1 MRRAVSLASIV
12 AFCALFACQK
22 MAYSPQNASA
32 PASRL
37 EIRLPE
43 QGFVAGQPG
52 QIEVRLID
60 AEGHPAPTDKA
71 LTVELASAAGLGLP
85 ESVEIAAGS
94 AGVDVAANPS
104 AAGLSDIEAR
114 VKDESLDPA
123 YATAATLEAPKPT
136 LVPVAE
142 EAKVAAPVGATPLT
156 TAMSINQLSLDDVR
170 ARPEGRWTEI
180 LKETST
186 LRPINL
192 PLGAADGFGA
202 PSTASPQLPGSTEI
216 PPPPPP
222 PVPLPGPP
230 TTSSVP
236 EAIGQVILRASPAE
250 VICGPGGWRP
260 ARIDAFWMVG
270 KKPTKTPEK
279 IEISLTAKGRGG
291 SIDPS
296 ALTIPANGFQS
307 ASPVAVKGLAAGRLE
322 VEALAAGSESAE
334 PIGIDIVADPGRLDV
349 KGDST
354 IRGLAVA
361 HTTVTLRLVDPK
373 NPALPLPVDKAIPV
387 LLEVTGPVPVKPQT
401 VTIDPETNSGSATID
416 LERHGDYSVTVSSAC
431 IANGTLPISYR
442 LDWTLIAIAAGA
454 GLLGSLVSHRPRNPQ
469 TTAWQ
474 KTARL
479 LGGAAIAGLLALALA
494 SFGLLSVLEK
504 LLPEGGVWA
513 ALAKLPATSLTGTAL
528 TGFVA
533 GFSSEKIW
541 AKLRK

>member
-12 AFCALFACQK
+12 AFCSLFGCQK
-22 MAYSPQNASA
+22 LAYSPQNASA

-60 AEGHPAPTDKA
+60 AEGHPAPTGKA
-71 LTVELASAAGLGLP
+71 LRVELASTAGLGLP
-85 ESVEIAAGS
+85 ESVEISAGS

-104 AAGLSDIEAR
+104 AAGLADVEAR

-136 LVPVAE
+136 LAPVAE
-142 EAKVAAPVGATPLT
+142 EAKVAAPLGATPLT
-156 TAMSINQLSLDDVR
+156 TAMSINQLSLNDVK

-192 PLGAADGFGA
+192 PLGAAGADGFGA
-202 PSTASPQLPGSTEI
+202 PSTSSPGSTEV

-222 PVPLPGPP
+222 PLVTPPP
-230 TTSSVP
+230 TTSPVP
-236 EAIGQVILRASPAE
+236 EATGQVILRASPAE
-250 VICGPGGWRP
+250 VVCGPGGWRP

-279 IEISLTAKGRGG
+279 IEISLTSKGRGG

-349 KGDST
+349 KGDPT

-373 NPALPLPVDKAIPV
+373 NPTLPLPVDKAIPV
-387 LLEVTGPVPVKPQT
+387 LLEVMGPVPVKPQT

-442 LDWTLIAIAAGA
+442 LDWVLIGIAAGA
-454 GLLGSLVSHRPRNPQ
+454 GLLGSLASHRPRSPQ

-504 LLPEGGVWA
+504 LLPEGGVWS

-528 TGFVA
+528 TGFLA

>member
-1 MRRAVSLASIV
+1 MRRAVSLASILV
-12 AFCALFACQK
+12 LCALSGCPQS
-22 MAYSPQNASA
+22 AYKPQNMSA

-60 AEGHPAPTDKA
+60 AEGHPAPTDKP
-71 LTVELASAAGLGLP
+71 LTIQLASAAGLGLP
-85 ESVEIAAGS
+85 ESVEISAGS
-94 AGVDVAANPS
+94 AGVDVAANP
-104 AAGLSDIEAR
+104 AVAGLADVEAR

-136 LVPVAE
+136 LAPVAE
-142 EAKVAAPVGATPLT
+142 DLKVAAPAGAERLG
-156 TAMSINQLSLDDVR
+156 TAVMVQELSLKDVQ
-170 ARPEGRWTEI
+170 ARPEGRWTEV
-180 LKETST
+180 
-186 LRPINL
+186 LRRT
-192 PLGAADGFGA
+192 
-202 PSTASPQLPGSTEI
+202 TALQPVDVEVKATLPGSTEVL
-216 PPPPPP
+216 PPAPPP
-222 PVPLPGPP
+222 PVTPPGPP
-230 TTSSVP
+230 TTTVP
-236 EAIGQVILRASPAE
+236 EATGQVVLRASPGE
-250 VICGPGGWRP
+250 VVCGPGGWRP

-270 KKPTKTPEK
+270 KKPTKTSEA

-296 ALTIPANGFQS
+296 GLTIPANGFQS
-307 ASPVAVKGLAAGRLE
+307 ASPVAVKGQAAGRIE
-322 VEALAAGSESAE
+322 VEALSAGSESAE

-349 KGDST
+349 KGDSK

-361 HTTVTLRLVDPK
+361 HPTVTLRLVDPK
-373 NPALPLPVDKAIPV
+373 NPTLALPVDKAIPV

-401 VTIDPETNSGSATID
+401 ITIDPETNSGSATID
-416 LERHGDYSVTVSSAC
+416 LERHGDYSLTATSAC
-431 IANGTLPISYR
+431 IAAGTLPISYL
-442 LDWTLIAIAAGA
+442 LDWALIGIAAGA
-454 GLLGSLVSHRPRNPQ
+454 GLLGSLVSHRPQSAQ

-479 LGGAAIAGLLALALA
+479 LGGAIIAGLFALALA

-504 LLPEGGVWA
+504 LLPEGGVWG

-541 AKLRK
+541 GKLRG